1 MSLPLPIRIFR
12 LLLDQQPLLLVQPED
27 IVNCRVEGG
36 FQPHNFACQTL
47 DFGGS
52 LPEQL
57 FPIVAFLER
66 DVAFEDFD
74 QFGAEEA
81 PGSLPA
87 TRTRSA

>member
-1 MSLPLPIRIFR
+1 L
-12 LLLDQQPLLLVQPED
+12 
-27 IVNCRVEGG
+27 
-36 FQPHNFACQTL
+36 
-47 DFGGS
+47 

-57 FPIVAFLER
+57 FPIVAFLEQ